1 MVTPTGVATGRLLVT
16 TRDVTF
22 QHTPGITAS
31 GAAVGGT
38 KDDDAAG
45 DAPFAVPDDDP
56 YATDDLGGGTA
67 WRWPL
72 DSLRG
77 VQTRRY
83 LLRRS
88 ALEIFLLDRRAY
100 FLDLRTQEQ
109 RTRVYS
115 TVAGLRPRHCGEFLE
130 IGNSSP
136 EALFRKSDI
145 TARWCR
151 REMSNF
157 DYIMALNT
165 LAGRTY
171 NDITQYP
178 VFPWV
183 IADYESETLNLDD
196 PKTYRDL
203 GKPVGALTESRLE
216 RIKERYDAFDDPEIP
231 KFHYGS
237 HYSSAGIVL
246 FYLLRLEPFTSLA
259 HQLQGGKFDHAD
271 RLFNDVPTCWKG
283 VTSDV
288 SDVKELIPE
297 FYYLP
302 EMFVNVNNVDFG
314 VKQSTGRAVNH
325 CGLPPWAADAFDFV
339 AKNRA
344 ALESEH
350 VSRHL
355 HLWIDLVFGYK
366 QRGPAAVRANNVFYY
381 LTYEGNVD
389 MEAITDPTLLKAMQD
404 QIANF
409 GQTPSQLTRKPHP
422 RRMSAEDTL
431 GGSHWLL
438 ANPHGACRY
447 PLRVPPSACGG
458 IPAAVVAAAP
468 ERAVLVVVGSSG
480 PPQIVTHRWLPNTPD
495 SSALPFTFE
504 HARARRETGTMAG
517 FFRSVA
523 RRAVGADP
531 EPPDSSQAPAPLAMG
546 ALAPELASSLR
557 RIATDAHDR
566 VARSPHRRS
575 SALHAPTPRL
585 PCEVTPDGSI
595 VVVGGGVDGG
605 VCAFDIRTGVPV
617 ASDARSTIENGT
629 HQRVGHVSGHVG
641 HVGHVTALALS
652 DDGGVLVT
660 ASSDSSLAVWTLRS
674 SGSSGDDSGGE
685 RPAPLAGAGVGVS
698 MGGGGV
704 GVSMGDAMG
713 RAAREAERH
722 PATGAARG
730 YAPPEYHAGER
741 SAVAHALAA
750 GFPKGEGVS
759 GRATITIPSRASFGR
774 RARERASPA
783 ASGAKAAGAGGA
795 GAGGG
800 DPGTRTPP
808 TLRGPHF
815 ILRGHR
821 ESVAAVAVS
830 TDLAVALATSPR
842 TGSTLHCLLTGQF
855 LRAVPELRGELCALS
870 PEGTAIAWER
880 RGHVLRVA
888 TLNGDVVRAASLA
901 DHLPPLATKPIVSS
915 DGRFAVLGTESA
927 AAGDAK
933 PAGVALLEVPELRVA
948 HVWELPGGAGVS
960 SMTLTGDNTNLL
972 VSGTDGSLTVLA
984 DPRLGMRLVSQMFN
998 LGWETMV

>member
-1 MVTPTGVATGRLLVT
+1 MRAIGSPAIARRLTAVGEGGGDLGVGDLGGGDLGGGNGAGDSLRPAAASSRRAASAASAASREASREGFALAWERVGGDDAVNNAGTAVAHKKWRRLGYDASSRAAMASAAERTSARAGESAWRVYAESLIDCGALFARLVPPDDDPGWMHSALYVAPSETARRRRYRLRMSYGEVGHRRVVADEADGVEAEASSLEDEKPRLPFTGKDFGEPGEEDDADANAPAAAAAASAASAAAAAERERDNDVMIAAAAAAAAAAALGGGDARNGSLILQCDAEMVTPTGVATGRLLVT
-16 TRDVTF
+16 TRDITF
-22 QHTPGITAS
+22 QHTPGMTPS
-31 GAAVGGT
+31 GAAVGAT

-45 DAPFAVPDDDP
+45 DASDFVAKIDDDP

-115 TVAGLRPRHCGEFLE
+115 TVAGLRPRHCGKFLE

-203 GKPVGALTESRLE
+203 GKPVGALTKPRLE
-216 RIKERYDAFDDPEIP
+216 RIKERYDAFDDPDIP

-389 MEAITDPTLLKAMQD
+389 MEAITDPTLLKATQD

-422 RRMSAEDTL
+422 RRMSAEDTF

-458 IPAAVVAAAP
+458 IPAVHVAVAP
-468 ERAVLVVVGSSG
+468 ERAVLVVVGSAGS
-480 PPQIVTHRWLPNTPD
+480 PQIVTHRWLPNTPD

-504 HARARRETGTMAG
+504 PARAR
-517 FFRSVA
+517 
-523 RRAVGADP
+523 
-531 EPPDSSQAPAPLAMG
+531 
-546 ALAPELASSLR
+546 
-557 RIATDAHDR
+557 
-566 VARSPHRRS
+566 
-575 SALHAPTPRL
+575 
-585 PCEVTPDGSI
+585 
-595 VVVGGGVDGG
+595 
-605 VCAFDIRTGVPV
+605 
-617 ASDARSTIENGT
+617 
-629 HQRVGHVSGHVG
+629 
-641 HVGHVTALALS
+641 
-652 DDGGVLVT
+652 
-660 ASSDSSLAVWTLRS
+660 
-674 SGSSGDDSGGE
+674 
-685 RPAPLAGAGVGVS
+685 
-698 MGGGGV
+698 
-704 GVSMGDAMG
+704 
-713 RAAREAERH
+713 
-722 PATGAARG
+722 
-730 YAPPEYHAGER
+730 
-741 SAVAHALAA
+741 
-750 GFPKGEGVS
+750 
-759 GRATITIPSRASFGR
+759 
-774 RARERASPA
+774 
-783 ASGAKAAGAGGA
+783 
-795 GAGGG
+795 
-800 DPGTRTPP
+800 
-808 TLRGPHF
+808 
-815 ILRGHR
+815 
-821 ESVAAVAVS
+821 
-830 TDLAVALATSPR
+830 
-842 TGSTLHCLLTGQF
+842 
-855 LRAVPELRGELCALS
+855 
-870 PEGTAIAWER
+870 
-880 RGHVLRVA
+880 
-888 TLNGDVVRAASLA
+888 
-901 DHLPPLATKPIVSS
+901 
-915 DGRFAVLGTESA
+915 
-927 AAGDAK
+927 
-933 PAGVALLEVPELRVA
+933 
-948 HVWELPGGAGVS
+948 
-960 SMTLTGDNTNLL
+960 
-972 VSGTDGSLTVLA
+972 
-984 DPRLGMRLVSQMFN
+984 
-998 LGWETMV
+998 